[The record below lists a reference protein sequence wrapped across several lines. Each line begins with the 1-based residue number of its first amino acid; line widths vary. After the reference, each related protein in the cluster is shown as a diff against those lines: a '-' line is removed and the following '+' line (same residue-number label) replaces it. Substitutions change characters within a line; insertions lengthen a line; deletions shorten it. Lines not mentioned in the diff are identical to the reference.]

1 MSDSYNDRV
10 MAFAGILQA
19 CHCVQQLA
27 RTGMT
32 DSDAMTTSINS
43 IFITD
48 ADRTRDIYVS
58 GDQLRSGIQ
67 FGIDILSNT
76 RNDSTIEVM
85 QYVISVIQLERTLS
99 KHPDVRDQLATG
111 IEKARGQTEHFAVM
125 HANIMASLAG
135 LYSDTLSNLKPRVMV
150 NGEPALLDN
159 TDNVNKIRS
168 LLLAAVRSAVLWR
181 QLGGSRLQLLFS
193 RKRYLAEIKKLLS
206 SITQ

>member
-10 MAFAGILQA
+10 LAFAGLLQA

-32 DSDAMTTSINS
+32 DSDAMTASINS
-43 IFITD
+43 IFIID
-48 ADRTRDIYVS
+48 ADSTRDIFAT
-58 GDQLRSGIQ
+58 GDHLRNGIQ
-67 FGIDILSNT
+67 YGIEILSNS

-85 QYVISVIQLERTLS
+85 QYVIAVIQLERTLN
-99 KHPDVRDQLATG
+99 KHPDVLDQLATG
-111 IEKARGQTEHFAVM
+111 IEKTRGQTEHFAVM
-125 HANIMASLAG
+125 HTNIMASLAG
-135 LYSDTLSNLKPRVMV
+135 LYTDTLSNLKPRVMV
-150 NGEPALLDN
+150 SGEPALLDN

-193 RKRYLAEIKKLLS
+193 RKRYLSEMKTLLS